1 MSYLSDIYLE
11 LMVFLVMERIT
22 ENIEEKKK
30 TNKRKILKSE
40 EKEKRRTPGKSNNKS
55 KDLWFYLLYKKLYF
69 ARKHF

>member
-1 MSYLSDIYLE
+1 MHRLKSMFFSKLTLLSNNLVLMSYLSDIYLE

-40 EKEKRRTPGKSNNKS
+40 EKEKRRT
-55 KDLWFYLLYKKLYF
+55 
-69 ARKHF
+69 